1 MYLQAMKKKV
11 ITLYARNIF
20 FPLMR
25 MKREIIQTYNERK
38 DYDQVICGKD
48 LSNQGIID
56 SLTQLIFHDLYKR
69 DEQKFEQYCVNQI
82 SDINQKFYTLLD

>member
-1 MYLQAMKKKV
+1 MQRKV
-11 ITLYARNIF
+11 ISLYARNIF

-25 MKREIIQTYNERK
+25 MKREVINTFNQRK

-56 SLTQLIFHDLYKR
+56 SLAQLIFHDVYKQ
-69 DEQKFEQYCVNQI
+69 DEQKFESTCMNRI
-82 SDINQKFYTLLD
+82 NDI